1 MEEKEKQVSPVAN
14 LSVFIG
20 RNSESPSTIY
30 WQFPKNVSYSSS
42 NSVLQLLALFM
53 PGKLLFMIQIAM
65 SRLEQIASKLQ
76 FIAYYFIM
84 EIFFFLTDFY
94 II

>member
-30 WQFPKNVSYSSS
+30 
-42 NSVLQLLALFM
+42 
-53 PGKLLFMIQIAM
+53 
-65 SRLEQIASKLQ
+65 
-76 FIAYYFIM
+76 
-84 EIFFFLTDFY
+84 
-94 II
+94 